1 MANDVRIELSLDG
14 EKQFNQ
20 ALKTCNAELKNMQ
33 TQVKATDAA
42 NKGAANSEDALA
54 KKVDALGRASKSAEN
69 KVKTMTEI
77 VNKQKK
83 AQEDAAKALQEAKE
97 KYGEGS
103 AEVQKAQTAYNNIT
117 NSVNKWENELGK
129 AQIEESKVNEELKK
143 NEGYLDEAKN
153 STDKTAKSIDEYG
166 KEVHD
171 SEEETED
178 FNKTLAQT
186 GAAEAMQKVCDML
199 QNTIGQVG
207 KKALEAAKELDT
219 GYDTIVKKTGATGD
233 ALDDFKEIADD
244 IFGEMP
250 EDMEDVGKAV
260 GEVNTRFGQTG
271 AILQKTSTQ
280 FLKFAK
286 INDTDVSDA
295 VDDAQNALA
304 AFNMDASSA
313 NKYLDVL
320 TRTGQKTG
328 ANVADLS
335 KKVTENA
342 TAFQEMGMDI
352 YQSVDF
358 MGQLETAGADSASV
372 MSGLKR
378 ALKNATEEGKP
389 LNEALSEMQTTILN
403 GTDSMDGLTV
413 AYDLFGKSGA
423 GVFEAV
429 QNGQIDFNDLAE
441 STGILEEATGSLNT
455 AYENTLDGWD
465 KMTVAQNNLKIA
477 GSELTEAFFNAAAP
491 AIDVMTGALQGALDI
506 FQSLPEEVQTVIG
519 VIGGVGTMAAQVIPQ
534 IMNFYTQM
542 MTLKVMK
549 ELSGDA
555 GDLNGGLGKLK
566 GGFGKLGS
574 GAATAAAVVAGV
586 VAGLGMCSQAAQ
598 QITTDIDAFYG
609 KVQSTKNAYES
620 TSDSVADLK
629 ETISSYNTTQEKR
642 EAIETKIAEVEANQR
657 QARRQLTGEIDSNK
671 AATEAYSEAM
681 AGELDA
687 MGGILNS
694 MTMGA
699 VRGFALEHAV
709 RSLDKAQLENNAT
722 IEGSEEDL
730 AALNEMLAAVEEEEK
745 QAAETVVN
753 AEGEIVT
760 AKDASISKVGE
771 ELAAWQN
778 LNTEQ
783 QTIATNIATAVGAMK
798 DSITGAVQS
807 IGDFFAKVQEQEE
820 ISAQDMYANFR
831 AQIDAM
837 TEWEQNLVAL
847 ADAGI
852 NQGLLQYLADMGPS
866 AANYVAAMKQGI
878 LDGTGATVDE
888 WNAIYQEKL
897 DLEGAT
903 NTEGEALLTAIGNLA
918 AGGEEKFNE
927 VAEALNAA
935 SKEDGTYIVAG
946 MVDGI
951 NEAKAQAE
959 EAAQTL
965 GEDTVKAAATGAQVQ
980 SPSRATLQ
988 TGRFIDQG
996 MINGIKAL
1004 QNQVAQAGKMM
1015 ATGVINAI
1023 KSANVPSAATG
1034 EGQKVGAGLARG
1046 LSSQNSV
1053 AVSAAKTLAAGV
1065 AQALRAQATAN
1076 YNAAIYV
1083 MTQVAKGLTSGA
1095 ATAKTTGANAGKD
1108 IASQLASGINANSG
1122 TASTAASNM
1131 ASAAASAAGTL
1142 STAAAYSAGY
1152 SLASGIASGIWA
1164 GQSLAINAAAQMAEN
1179 ALNAAKNKLK
1189 IKSPSRVF
1197 RDEVGVMAARG
1208 LAEGFNSELSI
1219 DTKGMVNAFANGLPD
1234 VSQLSA
1240 VPNVYVYLGDR
1251 ELTGVMTQGVV
1262 RNISGGV
1269 RAYGAAGG
1277 RR

>member
-54 KKVDALGRASKSAEN
+54 KKVDALGKASQSAKS
-69 KVKTMTEI
+69 KVETMQKI
-77 VNKQKK
+77 VEKQKK
-83 AQEDAAKALQEAKE
+83 AQEEAAAALDKAKQ
-97 KYGEGS
+97 KYGENS

-129 AQIEESKVNEELKK
+129 AQIEESNINSELEK
-143 NEGYLDEAKN
+143 NKGYLEEAQN

-166 KEVHD
+166 KEVKD
-171 SEEETED
+171 SDEETED

-207 KKALEAAKELDT
+207 KKALEAAKDLDK

-233 ALDDFKEIADD
+233 SLNEFKDIADN
-244 IFGEMP
+244 IFGDMP
-250 EDMEDVGKAV
+250 EDMEDVGTAL
-260 GEVNTRFGQTG
+260 GEVNTRFGKTG
-271 AILQKTSTQ
+271 KGLESLSRD
-280 FLKFAK
+280 FLKFAR
-286 INDTDVSDA
+286 INDTDVNTSIDQVDRILTQYNRDSSEASKLLGMMSKRSQETGRDTGKLMQNLSDNA
-295 VDDAQNALA
+295 GVLQMFGFSLEESVNFMSQLEDNGIEASTAMQGLKKAASEYAQQGLSMRDGIKETIEAIQNAETEQEA
-304 AFNMDASSA
+304 WAIAQETFGSRGFTTMAKAIRDG
-313 NKYLDVL
+313 KIDID
-320 TRTGQKTG
+320 
-328 ANVADLS
+328 DLS
-335 KKVTENA
+335 ESMTQYAGVVDETYEA
-342 TAFQEMGMDI
+342 T
-352 YQSVDF
+352 
-358 MGQLETAGADSASV
+358 
-372 MSGLKR
+372 
-378 ALKNATEEGKP
+378 
-389 LNEALSEMQTTILN
+389 LN
-403 GTDSMDGLTV
+403 GWDS
-413 AYDLFGKSGA
+413 
-423 GVFEAV
+423 
-429 QNGQIDFNDLAE
+429 
-441 STGILEEATGSLNT
+441 
-455 AYENTLDGWD
+455 
-465 KMTVAQNNLKIA
+465 MTVASNNLKIA
-477 GSELTEAFFNAAAP
+477 GSELTEAFFDAAAP
-491 AIDVMTGALQGALDI
+491 AVDVLTDALKGALDI
-506 FQSLPEEVQTVIG
+506 FKSLPDEVQAVIG
-519 VIGGVGTMAAQVIPQ
+519 VIGGVGSIAAQVIPQ
-534 IMNFYTQM
+534 IMNFYTQL

-549 ELSGDA
+549 TLSGDSS
-555 GDLNGGLGKLK
+555 GLTSSLKRLKSGLG
-566 GGFGKLGS
+566 
-574 GAATAAAVVAGV
+574 AVTAVAAGV
-586 VAGLGMCSQAAQ
+586 AIGMAAIDEASKQLTKDVTEFATKAEGLNSGYD
-598 QITTDIDAFYG
+598 TTR
-609 KVQSTKNAYES
+609 
-620 TSDSVADLK
+620 DSVRDLQ
-629 ETISSYNTTQEKR
+629 ETIDSYSTTQEKR
-642 EAIETKIAEVEANQR
+642 EAIEAKIAEVSETQR
-657 QARRQLTGEIDSNK
+657 QAQRNYNDEVKDSK
-671 AATEAYSEAM
+671 IAVESVSEAM
-681 AGELDA
+681 FGELDPLSSL
-687 MGGILNS
+687 LNGL
-694 MTMGA
+694 TNGA
-699 VRGFALEHAV
+699 VRNKAFADAAAASKEATDATNETLQDTSADLE
-709 RSLDKAQLENNAT
+709 T
-722 IEGSEEDL
+722 
-730 AALNEMLAAVEEEEK
+730 LNQMLAAVEEEEK

-820 ISAQDMYANFR
+820 ISAQDMYANFQ
-831 AQIDAM
+831 AQIAAM
-837 TEWEQNLVAL
+837 TEWEQNLVDL

-1083 MTQVAKGLTSGA
+1083 MTQVSKGLTSGA
-1095 ATAKTTGANAGKD
+1095 ATAKTTGSNAGRD
-1108 IASQLASGINANSG
+1108 IASQLAAGINANSG

-1219 DTKGMVNAFANGLPD
+1219 DTKGMVNAFVNGLPD